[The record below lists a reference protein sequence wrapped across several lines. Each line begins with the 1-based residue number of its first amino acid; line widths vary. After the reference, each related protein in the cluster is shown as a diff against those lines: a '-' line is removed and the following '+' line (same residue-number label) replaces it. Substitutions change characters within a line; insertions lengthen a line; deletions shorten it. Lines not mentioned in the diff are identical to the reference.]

1 MPCLEYSKYSE
12 YLQKT
17 NCFKSCLGD
26 TFVMMMKRPQSAFRQ
41 QVCCG
46 NGCHASPAFTAND
59 CDCPVLFQIS
69 ALQTGFPL
77 SFIVFLQTIS
87 KFGIFF
93 LLPVNF
99 ELWTELRISLW
110 NYMFFRI
117 GQRNSFGLINLIGGP
132 PAVCIISLSIKYFIC
147 IYLNFCGAGQ
157 LGSFEPI

>member
-1 MPCLEYSKYSE
+1 MFSPCHVLNIPNILNIFNK
-12 YLQKT
+12 KN
-17 NCFKSCLGD
+17 NCLKSCLGD

-87 KFGIFF
+87 KFSIFF
-93 LLPVNF
+93 LLPVN
-99 ELWTELRISLW
+99 S
-110 NYMFFRI
+110 
-117 GQRNSFGLINLIGGP
+117 SFGQNYEFLFLSDRAKKFIWAIKSPMGVHVQFALIH
-132 PAVCIISLSIKYFIC
+132 Y
-147 IYLNFCGAGQ
+147 Q
-157 LGSFEPI
+157 

>member
-26 TFVMMMKRPQSAFRQ
+26 TFVMMMMMRPRSAFRQ

-69 ALQTGFPL
+69 ALQTGFRL
-77 SFIVFLQTIS
+77 SCIVFLQTIS
-87 KFGIFF
+87 KFSIFRPVAM
-93 LLPVNF
+93 PVNLD
-99 ELWTELRISLW
+99 LWTELRVSLGKFLYW
-110 NYMFFRI
+110 SWL
-117 GQRNSFGLINLIGGP
+117 RNSFGLIGCP
-132 PAVCIISLSIKYFIC
+132 PAIC
-147 IYLNFCGAGQ
+147 NILAIQYNILFVFCGAGQ